1 MIPEKAPLKWILF
14 DLDNTLLDFPKQV
27 RWLFKRLPKIMGYM
41 WMNRIIKA
49 TAPSIN
55 NFDFHLCIEGYSEVK
70 HKHISLDAKLS
81 CTRRAGLTFF
91 NCKKSKQKCYAS

>member
-14 DLDNTLLDFPKQV
+14 ILGNTVLDFPKQV

-55 NFDFHLCIEGYSEVK
+55 NIDFHLCIYWGARQNKERSINIYS
-70 HKHISLDAKLS
+70 I
-81 CTRRAGLTFF
+81 
-91 NCKKSKQKCYAS
+91 